1 MKNIYSI
8 NDATLILKYNDED
21 VPQVSVDNVAVQ
33 PTKNTENFLIFE
45 NLQFSTYFIKTEQ
58 KTTTIKLNN

>member
-45 NLQFSTYFIKTEQ
+45 NL
-58 KTTTIKLNN
+58 